1 MYIKEIK
8 THNYENI
15 LFGELLQVIDEHN
28 LHEHKQI
35 SLTSIDGSDD
45 WTCSIGSILDLPY
58 REKLYSKINK
68 SLQGTHIHKLIQE
81 NSQYYRWRAMKMPP
95 HGTYSIHKDGQQGVT
110 NIRCHIPIVTNNQ
123 AYMIFFGEDK
133 NNINPTLE
141 HLECGKIYEVN
152 TTDYHSA
159 LNFGDQDRWHIIGVK
174 YENSNYWS

>member
-8 THNYENI
+8 THKYENI

-68 SLQGTHIHKLIQE
+68 SL
-81 NSQYYRWRAMKMPP
+81 
-95 HGTYSIHKDGQQGVT
+95 
-110 NIRCHIPIVTNNQ
+110 
-123 AYMIFFGEDK
+123 
-133 NNINPTLE
+133 
-141 HLECGKIYEVN
+141 
-152 TTDYHSA
+152 
-159 LNFGDQDRWHIIGVK
+159 
-174 YENSNYWS
+174 